1 MSLLSFFTD
10 KLSARAEKRVQ
21 EQADML
27 EKCWKQRDEELYV
40 ELFGKAETEQL
51 TLTEELFKEEFGRQN
66 IHPFWLHHS
75 VLTFSPTE
83 DRATWIYATSGMS
96 NAWDGL
102 TDEYSGL
109 GIEFIM
115 ECDAPNPSAK
125 EFMAKL
131 MAYNLLLAMG
141 HYKDKASLALWD
153 ILPLEEQA
161 DLLGASHIMIAPP
174 HSFPAKIKLITG
186 KCELLQI
193 FKVSEKEAGIA
204 KDVGAETFYNN
215 TFNQN

>member
-51 TLTEELFKEEFGRQN
+51 ALTEELFKEEFGRQN

-115 ECDAPNPSAK
+115 EYDAPNPSAK
-125 EFMAKL
+125 EFIAKL

-161 DLLGASHIMIAPP
+161 DLLRASHIMLAPP
-174 HSFPAKIKLITG
+174 KNFPAEINLITG
-186 KCELLQI
+186 RSELLQI
-193 FKVSEKEAGIA
+193 YALSEEEA
-204 KDVGAETFYNN
+204 KNAEAMGTEAYWKAL
-215 TFNQN
+215 